1 MLMNSGAVSQNLNCR
16 AAPLRSDK
24 RAIKTNEKIDQEKQP
39 PTYKSTTH
47 TMLQCCVS
55 VLIGK
60 AQKTAIYA
68 RRPIS
73 SRPCKAHFGCATP
86 YSSLL
91 ETTYFNNLRSR
102 TIDRLQMVR
111 GR

>member
-1 MLMNSGAVSQNLNCR
+1 MIGNKNLNCR
-16 AAPLRSDK
+16 AAPQK
-24 RAIKTNEKIDQEKQP
+24 VIKKAIEQNKKSGQEKQP
-39 PTYKSTTH
+39 PPYKSGTH
-47 TMLQCCVS
+47 TMLQCCVPGPF
-55 VLIGK
+55 GK

-86 YSSLL
+86 YSPPL
-91 ETTYFNNLRSR
+91 ETAYFNNLRFWP
-102 TIDRLQMVR
+102 IDRLQTDM